1 MTDGLWTDIFV
12 SGLFVGTEV
21 TGTLLEAVKGVTV
34 AVVYMTPPEAV
45 VVGMEVL
52 LLMGYGTL
60 EAEVR
65 LESPLEAPVGYS
77 EEELETELEE
87 DVATDEVELDG
98 MGEEE

>member
-1 MTDGLWTDIFV
+1 
-12 SGLFVGTEV
+12 
-21 TGTLLEAVKGVTV
+21 
-34 AVVYMTPPEAV
+34 MTPPEAV

-98 MGEEE
+98 MDEEE